1 MHSIFVSDKP
11 RLIMVQ
17 FLRIALP
24 VYILLYF
31 GIAFVLTSVLVARRI
46 GKNPLVLPKDDSA
59 YGLLGF
65 YFKIILIAM
74 LLYVMVYAFYPAGYS
89 YFLPITQ
96 LDTSLIQYSGLGMLF
111 ISLVW
116 TVIAQANMK
125 NSWRIGIDTVT
136 KTELVTTGLFG
147 ISRNPI
153 FFGMILTLLGLFL
166 VTPNAVTALF
176 LIVGYILIQVQI
188 RLEEEFLTKEHG
200 QPYLDYKQKV
210 RRLI

>member
-1 MHSIFVSDKP
+1 ME
-11 RLIMVQ
+11 Q
-17 FLRIALP
+17 FLRILLP

-31 GIAFVLTSVLVARRI
+31 GIAFVLKSMIVAKRI

-74 LLYVMVYAFYPAGYS
+74 VLYVLVFAFLPETYP
-89 YFLPITQ
+89 YFLPISQ
-96 LDTSLIQYSGLGMLF
+96 LHSTTLQYVGLATLF

-116 TVIAQANMK
+116 TVIAQGHMK

-188 RLEEEFLTKEHG
+188 RLEEEFLIKEHG
-200 QPYLDYKQKV
+200 QHYLDYKQRV
-210 RRLI
+210 RRII

>member
-1 MHSIFVSDKP
+1 
-11 RLIMVQ
+11 
-17 FLRIALP
+17 
-24 VYILLYF
+24 
-31 GIAFVLTSVLVARRI
+31 VLKSVIVAKRI
-46 GKNPLVLPKDDSA
+46 GKNPFVLPKDDSA

-65 YFKIILIAM
+65 YFKIILISM
-74 LLYVMVYAFYPAGYS
+74 FLYVIVFALYPAGYPYS
-89 YFLPITQ
+89 LPITQ
-96 LDTSLIQYSGLGMLF
+96 LDTSLIKYIGLATLF

-116 TVIAQANMK
+116 TVIAQGHMK

-188 RLEEEFLTKEHG
+188 RLEEEFLIKEHG

-210 RRLI
+210 RRII